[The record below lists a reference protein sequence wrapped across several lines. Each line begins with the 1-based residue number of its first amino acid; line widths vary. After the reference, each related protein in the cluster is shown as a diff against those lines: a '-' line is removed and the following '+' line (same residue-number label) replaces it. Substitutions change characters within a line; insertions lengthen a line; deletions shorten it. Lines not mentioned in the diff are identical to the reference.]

1 MNLSTNF
8 LSIPFENPFVLASGP
23 PAANYDMIARAFDA
37 GWSGAVTKTLIIE
50 PVKNLENRFAS
61 IKYGG
66 EIIAFKNIE
75 LLSELPPDKWC
86 AIIRKLKDNF
96 PEKVVIASIMGN
108 AIDDTQWKNLAL
120 GCQQAGADMI
130 ELNFSCPHGYPE
142 HGKGSAIG
150 QSAECS
156 GKIVRWLKTDPSLF
170 VPVVPKLT
178 AAVADISYIG
188 EAAASAGADGFCAIN
203 TYPSLMGFDLNT
215 LLPKASVN
223 GYTAF
228 GGYSGAGL
236 KPIALRAVSNL
247 VTNPGIPVMACGGVS
262 SGHDAA
268 EFILLGAPVVQVCT
282 AVMLDGFDIV
292 KSMKNQLAE
301 FMTWHNFGRIEDF
314 CGAGN
319 KRILNFSDLDPNYHV
334 KAMIDQDKCGQC
346 ENCIVSCNDG
356 GYQAI
361 EMKNDFPTVVDEKCT
376 GCSLCVQVCP
386 NEAVSMVL
394 AGENGL
400 FQSIRN
406 GER

>member
-1 MNLSTNF
+1 MNLSTKF
-8 LSIPFENPFVLASGP
+8 LSLHFENPFVLASGP

-37 GWSGAVTKTLIIE
+37 GWAGVVTKTLISE
-50 PVKNLENRFAS
+50 PVRNLQNRFAS

-75 LLSELPPDKWC
+75 LLSELSPDKWFS
-86 AIIRKLKDNF
+86 IIRKLKANF
-96 PEKVVIASIMGN
+96 PEKIVIASIMGDAMN
-108 AIDDTQWKNLAL
+108 DAQWKNLAT
-120 GCQQAGADMI
+120 GCQQAGADMT

-142 HGKGSAIG
+142 RGKGAAIG
-150 QSAECS
+150 QSAGFT

-170 VPVVPKLT
+170 IPVIPKLT

-188 EAAASAGADGFCAIN
+188 KAAASAGADGFCAIN
-203 TYPSLMGFDLNT
+203 TYPSFMGFDLNT

-247 VTNPGIPVMACGGVS
+247 ATNPGLPVMACGCISNGY
-262 SGHDAA
+262 DAA
-268 EFILLGAPVVQVCT
+268 EFMLLGAPVVQICT
-282 AVMLDGFDIV
+282 AVMLNGFNVV
-292 KSMKNQLAE
+292 KTMKLQLTE
-301 FMTWHNFGRIEDF
+301 FMHRHNFGRIEDL

-319 KRILNFSDLDPNYHV
+319 NRIRNYSDLDPEYHV
-334 KAMIDQDKCGQC
+334 KAIIDQDKCGQC
-346 ENCIVSCNDG
+346 GSCFISCNDG

-361 EMKNDFPTVVDEKCT
+361 EMLNDLFTVDQKKCS

-386 NEAVSMVL
+386 SE
-394 AGENGL
+394 EK
-400 FQSIRN
+400 FIRIFHLN
-406 GER
+406 LQNK

>member
-1 MNLSTNF
+1 MNLTTKF
-8 LSIPFENPFVLASGP
+8 LSTTFENPFVLASGP
-23 PAANYDMIARAFDA
+23 PAANFDMIARAFDA
-37 GWSGAVTKTLIIE
+37 GWSGAVTKTLISE
-50 PVKNLENRFAS
+50 PVRNLQNRFAS

-75 LLSELPPDKWC
+75 LLSELPPDKWF

-96 PEKVVIASIMGN
+96 PEKIVIASIMGD
-108 AIDDTQWKNLAL
+108 AIHDAQWKNLAT

-150 QSAECS
+150 QSADCS
-156 GKIVRWLKTDPSLF
+156 GKIVKWLKTDPSLF
-170 VPVVPKLT
+170 IPVVPKLT

-188 EAAASAGADGFCAIN
+188 EAAATAGADGFCAIN

-247 VTNPGIPVMACGGVS
+247 VTNPGLPVMACGGIS
-262 SGHDAA
+262 NGHDAA
-268 EFILLGAPVVQVCT
+268 EFILLGAPVVQICT
-282 AVMLDGFDIV
+282 AVMLNGFGIV
-292 KSMKNQLAE
+292 ESMKYQLTE
-301 FMTWHNFGRIEDF
+301 FMLRHNFDRIVDF

-319 KRILNFSDLDPNYHV
+319 KKILQYSELDPDYQV
-334 KAMIDQDKCGQC
+334 KAFIDQDKCGQC
-346 ENCIVSCNDG
+346 GNCIVCCNDG

-361 EMKNDFPTVVDEKCT
+361 EMINDTTTVDAEKCT
-376 GCSLCVQVCP
+376 GCSLCAQVCS

-394 AGENGL
+394 A
-400 FQSIRN
+400 
-406 GER
+406 